1 MIKEIRRTELIE
13 ARKREGLNQ
22 FDVAHMVGMS
32 GSMYNRIEAGYN
44 NPNPD
49 AGKRI
54 IELFHLPEDYFDK
67 KS

>member
-13 ARKREGLNQ
+13 ARKRAGMNQ
-22 FDVAHMVGMS
+22 LDTAYMAGMS
-32 GSMYNRIEAGYN
+32 GSMYQRIEAGYSY
-44 NPNPD
+44 PNPE